1 MNGSGRQ
8 IFKDLYAG
16 EANKRSELL
25 CTRAD
30 KFNPSEIPSSKQ
42 TFQPA
47 QPSSDGMQ
55 GTLYNHIMSTIKS
68 TRSPEI
74 EKNNK
79 GRAGKKIGGDQTVE
93 ESPTSLSSRT
103 ALLGCG
109 VLFCCMHEEWLRA
122 PSSFHFLPSVF
133 ALVLPFAIS
142 THPSG
147 LFLTFTSLWKEKE
160 DRERGG
166 ERKKKIRR
174 PLDLHVC
181 PPSHQSAP
189 SLSLSLSLSWLDRC
203 ASEGV
208 FALDLLEVH
217 ELLDADDNAHREH
230 VQTND
235 FIQPTGAG
243 EREHTKKH
251 VEQPSAPRDGQ
262 KPGPDL
268 QVFP

>member
-189 SLSLSLSLSWLDRC
+189 SLSLSLSLSHGWTVVPPRGSSLLIFWRC
-203 ASEGV
+203 TSCWMQMTTPTASMYKPTI
-208 FALDLLEVH
+208 LSSQLEQAN
-217 ELLDADDNAHREH
+217 EN
-230 VQTND
+230 T
-235 FIQPTGAG
+235 
-243 EREHTKKH
+243 
-251 VEQPSAPRDGQ
+251 PRNT
-262 KPGPDL
+262 
-268 QVFP
+268 